1 MKIISEKKNFT
12 SEFVIKVGPPLD
24 LAVIR
29 QVATQRGKF
38 QFKDANVNVSG
49 PQGPIHGKGLQI
61 LPKGTPGNILF
72 MPQFP
77 VPVPVPPPSIIVAS
91 NDQWVAT
98 DLIRDAWGLIEEA
111 LGYPAEFTLQVRV
124 KCMIQ
129 FFVRGNPQQALQKAV
144 SSRVRTSLEKN
155 WETANIF
162 GITFYRGEIGK
173 IWHKITVEPLAA
185 SPKNRFHTL
194 TQAFLS
200 DVDSTILFLENIEKE
215 IQFLLSVLL
224 EKSTEEV

>member
-1 MKIISEKKNFT
+1 MIRSEKKNFT
-12 SEFVIKVGPPLD
+12 NEFVIKVGPPID
-24 LAVIR
+24 LASIR
-29 QVATQRGKF
+29 QVATHRGKF

-61 LPKGTPGNILF
+61 IPKGAPGHILF

-111 LGYPAEFTLQVRV
+111 LGYPAEFSLQVRM

-129 FFVRGNPQQALQKAV
+129 FFVRGNPQQALQNAV
-144 SSRVRTSLEKN
+144 TSQIRTEHDEK
-155 WETANIF
+155 WGAANIF

-173 IWHKITVEPLAA
+173 IWHKITIEPMAA
-185 SPKNRFHTL
+185 SPRNRFHTL
-194 TQAFLS
+194 IQAFQE
-200 DVDSTILFLENIEKE
+200 DVDGAIDFLEKIEE
-215 IQFLLSVLL
+215 ETQFLLKVLL
-224 EKSTEEV
+224 KNTEGT